1 MNGLSIRHTSVVT
14 EQRKLT
20 RSTEVKLQA
29 NLTPVLN
36 LNAGT
41 IPLDA
46 GDVVDSPINH
56 KQHFIINHCQLRSS
70 EPLNIYVPVIK
81 ATYEDHRNL
90 IRKFDIGESNMYAP
104 EKVIMMVGATGSGK
118 TTLING
124 LFNYIFDVKWE
135 DNFRLKLIEDN
146 VLNQAGSVTKYIS
159 SYTIHHQEGFKVD
172 HTITVIDTPGF
183 GDTQGIKRDQEITKQ
198 IKTFFTT
205 AGPNGIDKLDAVAF
219 VANSSLARLTLSQKY
234 IFESI
239 LAIFGKDIASCIIL
253 LLTFADGQKPQIL
266 DSIKEANFPHRKH
279 FKFNSS
285 ALYINNKDGSDDD
298 NDDEEDA
305 AMGKMFWDIGE
316 RSFKSFVA
324 ELDNMMPTSLVQT
337 KEVLDERRNLEIS
350 VEGIQKEIKLGLG
363 KLERLTTEVKVLS
376 SHEQDIDEGK
386 VISYEVMEVKCIK
399 KDIPRGQ
406 NTTNC
411 LMCSMTCHR
420 RCTRTND
427 AGKIKCCVMT
437 NGYCRI
443 CPEKCSWNTH
453 RNQPY
458 VFVYKYV
465 KKVNTIQSLK
475 TRYEEAT
482 GVKLASEQVAKEC
495 ANDFEAAQME
505 LLSLAE
511 AVRKSIQRLEEIALR
526 PNPLSTVEYIDIL
539 IQSEK
544 QEGKLF
550 WQERVHQLHEV
561 RKKAVY
567 VQQVMERKLDPFKEY
582 REKVVEERRETEK
595 GCGAELQN
603 IWNEALASSSKIQLT
618 HNKLRSDWNK

>member
-1 MNGLSIRHTSVVT
+1 M
-14 EQRKLT
+14 
-20 RSTEVKLQA
+20 
-29 NLTPVLN
+29 
-36 LNAGT
+36 
-41 IPLDA
+41 
-46 GDVVDSPINH
+46 
-56 KQHFIINHCQLRSS
+56 
-70 EPLNIYVPVIK
+70 
-81 ATYEDHRNL
+81 
-90 IRKFDIGESNMYAP
+90 
-104 EKVIMMVGATGSGK
+104 
-118 TTLING
+118 
-124 LFNYIFDVKWE
+124 
-135 DNFRLKLIEDN
+135 
-146 VLNQAGSVTKYIS
+146 
-159 SYTIHHQEGFKVD
+159 
-172 HTITVIDTPGF
+172 
-183 GDTQGIKRDQEITKQ
+183 
-198 IKTFFTT
+198 
-205 AGPNGIDKLDAVAF
+205 
-219 VANSSLARLTLSQKY
+219 
-234 IFESI
+234 
-239 LAIFGKDIASCIIL
+239 
-253 LLTFADGQKPQIL
+253 TFADGQKPQIL

-298 NDDEEDA
+298 NDDAEDA

-386 VISYEVMEVKCIK
+386 VISYEVVEVKCIK

-427 AGKIKCCVMT
+427 ADKIKCCVMR

-465 KKVNTIQSLK
+465 KKVNTLQGLK
-475 TRYEEAT
+475 TRYEEAR

-495 ANDFEAAQME
+495 ASEFEAAQVE

-511 AVRKSIQRLEEIALR
+511 AARKSIQRLDEIALR

-544 QEGKLF
+544 QEGKPF

-567 VQQVMERKLDPFKEY
+567 VQQVMERKLYPFEEY
-582 REKVVEERRETEK
+582 REKVVEEKRGNRR
-595 GCGAELQN
+595 GIWSRAAEYL
-603 IWNEALASSSKIQLT
+603 ERGFGVKF
-618 HNKLRSDWNK
+618 